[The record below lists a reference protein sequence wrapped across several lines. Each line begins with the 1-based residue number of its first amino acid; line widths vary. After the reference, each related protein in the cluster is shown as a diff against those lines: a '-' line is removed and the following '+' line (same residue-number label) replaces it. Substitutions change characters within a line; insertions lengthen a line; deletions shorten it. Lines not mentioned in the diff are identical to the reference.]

1 MVQDGPSVSSFFILL
16 TSSAVA
22 ASLSFKVC
30 ISTLCLWTVFLGT
43 SWHCIRKRRKKDVAS
58 EPRDAVLERKLFW
71 LKELIPLSL
80 PASKNLV
87 WPLCTVHQQSPV
99 ETAIRDWL
107 EALVSMA
114 PTIHWHIRPP
124 FASTC
129 YKQGPLPLLN
139 LCSLCWQSCT
149 MLHMVQIYSDIHRIV

>member
-1 MVQDGPSVSSFFILL
+1 MLSSSSLDRKTMLVYAGADNERHLTLKSVVQDGPSVSSFFILL
-16 TSSAVA
+16 TSSALA

-30 ISTLCLWTVFLGT
+30 ISTLCWWTVFLGT
-43 SWHCIRKRRKKDVAS
+43 SWHSEKGGKKDVAS
-58 EPRDAVLERKLFW
+58 EPRDAVLEKKLFW

-80 PASKNLV
+80 PASKN
-87 WPLCTVHQQSPV
+87 QQYGNYVQFINNHLV

-129 YKQGPLPLLN
+129 YK
-139 LCSLCWQSCT
+139 
-149 MLHMVQIYSDIHRIV
+149 